1 MDVQCLLK
9 DGEITVLV
17 TGGSDDELST
27 VVSAAHTE
35 HKWLQERSHA
45 KVFADYR

>member
-1 MDVQCLLK
+1 MDAQCLLQ
-9 DGEITVLV
+9 DSEITVLV
-17 TGGSDDELST
+17 IGGSDDELST

-35 HKWLQERSHA
+35 HRWLQERSHA

>member
-1 MDVQCLLK
+1 MDAQCLLQHS
-9 DGEITVLV
+9 EITVLV
-17 TGGSDDELST
+17 IGGSDDELST

-35 HKWLQERSHA
+35 HRWLQERSHA